1 MQGPG
6 FGGQRFD
13 STFHGVCGM
22 GECKKLCINALSD
35 YSYRIECLFS
45 RFSYLRSNR
54 EHAVWLIWIPLE
66 IILMIMLSRPEDI
79 DFFLIL

>member
-35 YSYRIECLFS
+35 YSYRIECLFLALATLGATENMQ
-45 RFSYLRSNR
+45 YG
-54 EHAVWLIWIPLE
+54 
-66 IILMIMLSRPEDI
+66 
-79 DFFLIL
+79 